1 MNVCILLTTTVYTHN
16 INFNNQSNPEIRL
29 NQYISKITKWLN
41 DTSFNIVVIENSGYK
56 FSELPD
62 NNDRFEKI
70 TFDYSEIPFEDKLY
84 LNNTKAKGQHEA
96 YAIKY
101 AYENSRL
108 LKSADYII
116 KITGRFYI
124 PDFEKILLEK
134 LTEEVIFIRQIKT
147 HKCEIT
153 GCRKD
158 LFNILFNFPKKHD
171 HVEIAYRD
179 AINHYRKPLV
189 HWATNSKNVLTLPV
203 LKLDEKTTRG
213 IGTYY
218 TEL

>member
-1 MNVCILLTTTVYTHN
+1 MGTKVHPTGLRLGNH
-16 INFNNQSNPEIRL
+16 INWDSSLRK
-29 NQYISKITKWLN
+29 SK
-41 DTSFNIVVIENSGYK
+41 
-56 FSELPD
+56 
-62 NNDRFEKI
+62 
-70 TFDYSEIPFEDKLY
+70 FDYANAIHQNLQLKEQKKKTLKDYGIIVGKL
-84 LNNTKAKGQHEA
+84 
-96 YAIKY
+96 
-101 AYENSRL
+101 
-108 LKSADYII
+108 
-116 KITGRFYI
+116 
-124 PDFEKILLEK
+124 
-134 LTEEVIFIRQIKT
+134 FIRQIKT

-158 LFNILFNFPKKHD
+158 LFNILFNFPKKND

>member
-1 MNVCILLTTTVYTHN
+1 MLFLKNNFQDSNNN
-16 INFNNQSNPEIRL
+16 IQ
-29 NQYISKITKWLN
+29 
-41 DTSFNIVVIENSGYK
+41 
-56 FSELPD
+56 
-62 NNDRFEKI
+62 
-70 TFDYSEIPFEDKLY
+70 DKL
-84 LNNTKAKGQHEA
+84 TERTEG
-96 YAIKY
+96 
-101 AYENSRL
+101 
-108 LKSADYII
+108 
-116 KITGRFYI
+116 
-124 PDFEKILLEK
+124 LEK